1 MHGYNKTP
9 IFSRNVALMS
19 VIASMV
25 VGTDGS
31 TSKNTKSAGVSSP
44 ADRRSFLARRRSVD
58 CIIIGGNTA
67 RNEPYNRTPVPLIVL
82 SRSLVNPVLGNHLAL
97 MWNASPAEAV
107 ERAARKF
114 GSNILIEGGYSM
126 ISELLDSNLLDALEL
141 SVTTETGGEGIIDW
155 KSLVARFDSYE
166 ITEEDGTLFYHAIKK
181 QK

>member
-1 MHGYNKTP
+1 MHGSHKWA
-9 IFSRNVALMS
+9 IFSRNVAYMS

-25 VGTDGS
+25 VGSDGS
-31 TSKNTKSAGVSSP
+31 TSKDSKSAGVSSP
-44 ADRRSFLARRRSVD
+44 ADRRSFLARRRNVD

-67 RNEPYNRTPVPLIVL
+67 RNEPYNQTPVPLVVL
-82 SRSLVNPVLGNHLAL
+82 SRSLVNPVMGNHLAL

-126 ISELLDSNLLDALEL
+126 ISELLDSNLLTGLEL
-141 SVTTETGGEGIIDW
+141 SVTPESGGEGIIDW
-155 KSLVARFDSYE
+155 KSLVARFDSYK
-166 ITEEDGTLFYHAIKK
+166 ITEEDETLFYHAIKK